1 MSSKTQSVGHFVE
14 YRLKRIVNSSSDGA
28 VKRHLWQI
36 YAGESG
42 QPGRYSGALGTVFTG
57 FTRRNVKQK
66 RCANPCTM
74 GCLYCTD
81 VVCASSTG
89 QRFAEGIYVSA
100 RKRSG
105 KAVACLI
112 HGEDDKT
119 RIQRRFNVL
128 ATSADI
134 QELAHHLRG
143 MIQLLRSEGIPLDY
157 PSWPKIYTCIKT
169 RITGPRFD

>member
-1 MSSKTQSVGHFVE
+1 MSSKTQNVGHFVE

-28 VKRHLWQI
+28 VKASLANLRRGIGTTPGDIPELWELFLQDLPEEMLSRNGVPTHAQWAVYI
-36 YAGESG
+36 TLTLFALHQQGKDLQKESMYRQG
-42 QPGRYSGALGTVFTG
+42 NSL
-57 FTRRNVKQK
+57 
-66 RCANPCTM
+66 
-74 GCLYCTD
+74 
-81 VVCASSTG
+81 
-89 QRFAEGIYVSA
+89 
-100 RKRSG
+100 G

-143 MIQLLRSEGIPLDY
+143 IIQLLRSEGIPLD
-157 PSWPKIYTCIKT
+157 YTCIKT